1 MDTEGGGAQD
11 GRTRRRSPLSDEAR
25 PFLQGDYLVAGGS
38 VERCKCG
45 EKQIVR
51 YGAPV
56 ETENDVFEWPE
67 EIEEVLC

>member
-1 MDTEGGGAQD
+1 MRHRHVFKESAWWQGA
-11 GRTRRRSPLSDEAR
+11 LW
-25 PFLQGDYLVAGGS
+25 
-38 VERCKCG
+38 ERCKCG